1 MNQMVIDLRAAAASA
16 RAFADGTIST
26 ELRQSFYA
34 MARRWEAEAD
44 QRDKERAKD
53 RGTSLR

>member
-16 RAFADGTIST
+16 RAFADTAIST

-44 QRDKERAKD
+44 QRDRERARD
-53 RGTSLR
+53 WGTSSR